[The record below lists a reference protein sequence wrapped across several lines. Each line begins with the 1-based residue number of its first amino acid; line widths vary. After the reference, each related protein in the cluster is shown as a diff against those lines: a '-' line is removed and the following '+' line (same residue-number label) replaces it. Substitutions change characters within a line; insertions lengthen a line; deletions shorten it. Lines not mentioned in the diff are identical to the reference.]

1 MFRRA
6 LSFSGFTVT
15 GTGPF
20 CNPAALHPGAY
31 TVSRQIP
38 ISLQLE
44 QEYKPVYAINISL
57 AQCVSSYMFSPPDWQ
72 PAQYRMKMI
81 SAKLIGLDH
90 ARASSAISMAYR
102 AAAKPGE
109 DDQLQAQ
116 MHDSVI
122 QFSSKCISPAER
134 MFPFYCMLLPML
146 TLLQ

>member
-1 MFRRA
+1 ME
-6 LSFSGFTVT
+6 FSGFTVT

-20 CNPAALHPGAY
+20 CNPAALPPGAY

-44 QEYKPVYAINISL
+44 LDYKPVYAVNLSL

-72 PAQYRMKMI
+72 PEKYRTKMV

-109 DDQLQAQ
+109 DNQLQAQ
-116 MHDSVI
+116 MMDSVI
-122 QFSSKCISPAER
+122 QFTSKCITSAER
-134 MFPFYCMLLPML
+134 TFSISYTQPPLL
-146 TLLQ
+146 TRLQ